1 MERDIEDWI
10 NDFEDEETYDPN
22 EDDQFEWFNLT

>member
-1 MERDIEDWI
+1 MEREIEDWI

-22 EDDQFEWFNLT
+22 EDDQFE

>member
-22 EDDQFEWFNLT
+22 EDDQFE